1 MSQNSNMSSVQA
13 LNREVK
19 IIAGIFSVD
28 NAGNSVS
35 KVQGLG
41 FSVARISD
49 GVYAVDLEDSYPFM
63 LAGIATVQSATAA
76 DLIAQIKSYDVK
88 ATATASLTNQAVTYR
103 ANVSGRGG
111 NAITVAL
118 VDPAGNSQPLSISVV
133 GSAISV
139 SLATDGGGAIT
150 TTATQLV
157 AALAANSSVTNL
169 VSVSGSGASA
179 LTALSATP
187 LAGGANRGMILN
199 ILTGSTPTEADMS
212 VQFQM
217 LLRNTEIL

>member
-19 IIAGIFSVD
+19 IIAGQFSVD
-28 NAGNSVS
+28 DSDNAVT

-41 FSVARISD
+41 FSVARLD
-49 GVYAVDLEDSYPFM
+49 AGVYAVDLEDSYPYL

-88 ATATASLTNQAVTYR
+88 ATATASLTNQTIVYTANNAGR
-103 ANVSGRGG
+103 AG
-111 NAITVAL
+111 NAITIEL
-118 VDPAGNSQPLSISVV
+118 VDPAGNDQALSISVV
-133 GSAISV
+133 GTAISV
-139 SLATDGGGAIT
+139 SLATGGAGAIT
-150 TTATQLV
+150 TTRAQLV
-157 AALAANSSVTNL
+157 AALMANSSVTNL
-169 VSVSGSGASA
+169 ITVSGSGASA
-179 LTALSATP
+179 MTAISATP

-199 ILTGSTPTEADMS
+199 VLAGSTPTEADMAI
-212 VQFQM
+212 QFQM